1 MMNER
6 YNRNWNNKH
15 EKCHVLES
23 SCRITN
29 LTKLVSFYNFVPFFA
44 FERESRK
51 FLEASRVEAHNSEG
65 EVQLNSTGPREMAG
79 VEGVVYAVLS
89 APITSLSS
97 FFPSGSG
104 IRDRAPFKRG
114 VSAKAER
121 NDYISPP
128 PSK

>member
-1 MMNER
+1 MNER

-23 SCRITN
+23 SCRIMN

-51 FLEASRVEAHNSEG
+51 FLEASRVEAHSSEG

-79 VEGVVYAVLS
+79 VSKALC
-89 APITSLSS
+89 T
-97 FFPSGSG
+97 
-104 IRDRAPFKRG
+104 PFC
-114 VSAKAER
+114 
-121 NDYISPP
+121 PPQLHLFP
-128 PSK
+128 PSFHPDPG

>member
-1 MMNER
+1 MKNITFS
-6 YNRNWNNKH
+6 NH
-15 EKCHVLES
+15 
-23 SCRITN
+23 RITN
-29 LTKLVSFYNFVPFFA
+29 LTKLSTISFLSSRA
-44 FERESRK
+44 RESRK
-51 FLEASRVEAHNSEG
+51 FLEASRVEAHSSEG
-65 EVQLNSTGPREMAG
+65 KVQLNSTGPREMAG